1 MGAIKTVLFGGEH
14 LTEKQEKARKIFMY
28 LLSGGF
34 TTVVNTASFL
44 IFDLLVDKEVEV
56 TLFSWTFDLMVVLN
70 QVIAWVLAVVAAY
83 VTNRIFVF
91 RSSGNVFRELLSF
104 AAARVVSF
112 LILEVGIFSLMVA
125 ICENAMGI
133 PKESAMFMIGSFRFT
148 YLYLIKVLNSVLV
161 VIANYV
167 MSKLFV
173 FKKEDLKTYAESN
186 A

>member
-44 IFDLLVDKEVEV
+44 VFDLLVDKEVEV

-83 VTNRIFVF
+83 VTNRIFV
-91 RSSGNVFRELLSF
+91 
-104 AAARVVSF
+104 
-112 LILEVGIFSLMVA
+112 
-125 ICENAMGI
+125 
-133 PKESAMFMIGSFRFT
+133 T
-148 YLYLIKVLNSVLV
+148 
-161 VIANYV
+161 
-167 MSKLFV
+167 
-173 FKKEDLKTYAESN
+173 
-186 A
+186 